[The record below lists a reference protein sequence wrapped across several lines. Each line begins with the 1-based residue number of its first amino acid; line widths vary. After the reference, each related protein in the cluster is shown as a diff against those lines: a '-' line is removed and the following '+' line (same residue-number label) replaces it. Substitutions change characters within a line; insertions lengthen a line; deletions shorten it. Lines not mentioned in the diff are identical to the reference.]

1 VAALLALMAIL
12 VVGALIFLVVLG
24 SSVPPPED
32 GRKGT
37 SPGERTEPPP
47 PPEEP
52 AYLNDVTLDQVGSFA
67 LEDWEYDTADAKAN
81 GAIDGVA
88 MLYRHSD
95 GAELTVTYWEWR
107 TESASS
113 SGLNEVVSNVQSD
126 GYQKVTEFP
135 VEVDGEEVGQA
146 VQFHRSG
153 QLEVV
158 VWTNGVLLALAEAPT
173 EDYLQEYYDNRPY

>member
-1 VAALLALMAIL
+1 VAAILGLMAIL

-24 SSVPPPED
+24 SSEPPPED
-32 GRKGT
+32 GGKGT
-37 SPGERTEPPP
+37 KDSP

-52 AYLNDVTLDQVGSFA
+52 AYLNDVILDQVGSFA

-153 QLEVV
+153 QLEMV